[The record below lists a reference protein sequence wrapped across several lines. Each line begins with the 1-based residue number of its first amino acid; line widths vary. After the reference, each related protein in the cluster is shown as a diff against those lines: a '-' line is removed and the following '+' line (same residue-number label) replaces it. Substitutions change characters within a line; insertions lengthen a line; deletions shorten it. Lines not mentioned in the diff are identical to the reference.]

1 MLEYSFQHSDRL
13 SEALKTKWVR
23 RVSGFYRCSIEEKGY
38 FANLDWEPT
47 NLQYLECACNMYTVL
62 LRDEAGTNF
71 LNSDRRGMLF
81 SEIAHE
87 IEQLAQVAGSKN
99 IMTAFNAPKNV
110 FRLYS
115 CTCTMAREF
124 FTLLG
129 RIVRTTESREFLDT
143 TNIFQHMSK
152 LANYNTLDY
161 VSRLVM
167 TSLSFTDGGFLSKHL
182 MQLWTTQTNCSPE
195 LHIYFH
201 SLLRVLLRSKNWESA
216 QWCVDSICNQLT
228 ADEYPSE
235 ELYKALEEA
244 IHNKSH
250 LKDIISKRPKILQES
265 MAQELLVRFAAIPEG
280 IEFLA
285 QKDWLETA
293 LQNWQANKCS
303 EYVYRVEE
311 KISVALQTSNAS
323 NASISSSGVSY
334 AAAVNKK
341 KDGISASPIPI
352 QTPEFISAINARNS
366 FYGQSS
372 GGYFYGGSSSP
383 SKGSPGVAAGG
394 KDAGDQSSSSTSNNA
409 DGFNNRDPNA
419 GLMADLHGLMRV
431 PWNIEVKLTPTA
443 TYQGGSFTGSSSTT
457 AAAAAASQAPAEYL
471 KVDTF
476 LGRFRSLSFL
486 LSV

>member
-129 RIVRTTESREFLDT
+129 RIVRTTDSRELLDT
-143 TNIFQHMSK
+143 TNIFQHLSK
-152 LANYNTLDY
+152 LANFVTLDY
-161 VSRLVM
+161 ISRLAM

-182 MQLWTTQTNCSPE
+182 MQLWTTQTNCSQE

-201 SLLRVLLRSKNWESA
+201 SLLRILLRSKNWDST

-250 LKDIISKRPKILQES
+250 LKDIISKRPKILHEPL
-265 MAQELLVRFAAIPEG
+265 AQELLVRFAAIPEG

-285 QKDWLETA
+285 QKDWLEGA
-293 LQNWQANKCS
+293 LTNWQTVKCS
-303 EYVYRVEE
+303 EYVYKVEE
-311 KISVALQTSNAS
+311 KISVAFQTAAS
-323 NASISSSGVSY
+323 SHASPATSSSASTPTAAGRKKESVS
-334 AAAVNKK
+334 AT
-341 KDGISASPIPI
+341 PIPI
-352 QTPEFISAINARNS
+352 QTPEFISAINARQS
-366 FYGQSS
+366 AYGQ
-372 GGYFYGGSSSP
+372 YGGQSFSSQS
-383 SKGSPGVAAGG
+383 SGSPGVAGSNKEG
-394 KDAGDQSSSSTSNNA
+394 NNA
-409 DGFNNRDPNA
+409 TATDGFNNRDPNA
-419 GLMADLHGLMRV
+419 GLMVDLQGLLRV
-431 PWNIEVKLTPTA
+431 PWNIEVRLAPTA
-443 TYQGGSFTGSSSTT
+443 TYQGGTSGNT
-457 AAAAAASQAPAEYL
+457 AASAAAQQAAPASMEYL

-476 LGRFRSLSFL
+476 LGKFCWL
-486 LSV
+486 LSAIVF